1 MFGVGILCALVGA
14 VGAFVLTWAL
24 SRSEASKQA
33 HLEAPALAFVGSAT
47 LALFVLTAAFLVASS
62 WQQRNAASDH
72 TYQEARGLES
82 AYAAAGALPAV
93 QGQPVRRQ
101 LRAYVPEVAG
111 PEWALMRRQEMS
123 PRASRVLDEA
133 RLSAARAQ
141 GTSEEDKA
149 AKETLTTALDTVTTA
164 RNQRSSDMRWSVP
177 DPIFYAL
184 IATAVLV
191 VLFPALV
198 GINAGPR
205 HMLVM
210 IMLGTVLGF
219 GVYLVSSLQHS
230 FAPPLGVEPDA
241 YRQTL
246 TRFDQL
252 DVSTPHGPGPGP
264 GRTGVGHSG

>member
-1 MFGVGILCALVGA
+1 MFGVGIVCALVGA
-14 VGAFVLTWAL
+14 AAAFALTWAL
-24 SRSEASKQA
+24 SRSEASKKS

-82 AYAAAGALPAV
+82 AYAAAGALPGAQS
-93 QGQPVRRQ
+93 QGVRQQ
-101 LRAYVPEVAG
+101 LRLYVPEVTG
-111 PEWALMRRQEMS
+111 PEWALMRRQELS
-123 PRASRVLDEA
+123 PKASRVLDRA
-133 RLSAARAQ
+133 RLLAARAQ
-141 GTSEEDKA
+141 GENEEDKA
-149 AKETLTTALDTVTTA
+149 AKETLGTALDSVTTA

-210 IMLGTVLGF
+210 ILLGTVLGF

-230 FAPPLGVEPDA
+230 FAPPLGIEPDA

-246 TRFDQL
+246 TRFDEL
-252 DVSTPHGPGPGP
+252 DQSAAHAPGSQ
-264 GRTGVGHSG
+264 RRGVGHLG

>member
-1 MFGVGILCALVGA
+1 MFGVGIVCACVGA
-14 VGAFVLTWAL
+14 AAAWGLTWAL
-24 SRSEASKQA
+24 SRTEASKRA

-82 AYAAAGALPAV
+82 AYVAAGALPPA
-93 QGQPVRRQ
+93 QGQPTRRQ
-101 LRAYVPEVAG
+101 LRAYVTEVNG
-111 PEWALMRRQEMS
+111 PEWELMRHQEMS
-123 PRASRVLDEA
+123 SRASGMLDGA
-133 RLSAARAQ
+133 RLTASHAQ
-141 GTSEEDKA
+141 GTSDPQKTA
-149 AKETLTTALDTVTTA
+149 QETLATALDTVSTA
-164 RNQRSSDMRWSVP
+164 RNQRSSDMRWTVP

-184 IATAVLV
+184 IATALLV

-210 IMLGTVLGF
+210 ILLGTVLGF

-230 FAPPLGVEPDA
+230 FNPPLGIEPDA

-246 TRFDQL
+246 ARFDQL
-252 DVSTPHGPGPGP
+252 DAST
-264 GRTGVGHSG
+264 

>member
-1 MFGVGILCALVGA
+1 MFGVGIVYALVGA
-14 VGAFVLTWAL
+14 TAAFGLTWAL
-24 SRSEASKQA
+24 SRSEASKKA

-47 LALFVLTAAFLVASS
+47 LALFVLVAAFLVASS

-82 AYAAAGALPAV
+82 AYAAAGALPVAQGMAV
-93 QGQPVRRQ
+93 REQM
-101 LRAYVPEVAG
+101 RAYVPEVAG

-123 PRASRVLDEA
+123 PSASRMLDRTRLAAA
-133 RLSAARAQ
+133 RLPE
-141 GTSEEDKA
+141 TSEEVKT
-149 AKETLTTALDTVTTA
+149 AKETLTTALAAVTTA

-184 IATAVLV
+184 IATALLVL
-191 VLFPALV
+191 LYPALV

-210 IMLGTVLGF
+210 FLLGTVLGF

-230 FAPPLGVEPDA
+230 FSPPLGIEPDA

-246 TRFDQL
+246 ARFDQM
-252 DVSTPHGPGPGP
+252 DAST
-264 GRTGVGHSG
+264 